1 MFPYHLPEK
10 RFLIFLLAYTVILA
24 ISFQIT
30 QSVVFTKY
38 SSLTWTVLFDLTII
52 PFGLFYYLIGKPLS
66 LSGLRLILVLSLI
79 LRIAFFITPSQLSFW
94 PVLLI
99 LLESIVLSTV
109 LVRIRYLT
117 RTFKQFRIYQDFETA
132 LTTTFQNI
140 FGSKVT
146 PFICS
151 EILIVYYGLL
161 GFTLKNDICVHR
173 KAVTTHKK
181 SAQTAI
187 MFAIILIGI
196 IETWAVHLMLT
207 KWSTMVSYIVSGI
220 SLYGLLF
227 ILAELF
233 AGIKRPS
240 YLTNDKFQIRLGMRW
255 RASIPFS
262 LIDDVSFVRQSPKKG
277 KDALNASLL
286 VTPNILIAF
295 KTPTK
300 IDGPYGIQRT
310 VLKLSLFVDEPGKFI
325 EAIKETG
332 PTNF

>member
-10 RFLIFLLAYTVILA
+10 RFLIFLLAYAVILA

-30 QSVVFTKY
+30 QSVVFATH
-38 SSLTWTVLFDLTII
+38 SSLTWAVLFDLTII

-66 LSGLRLILVLSLI
+66 LSGLRLILALSLI
-79 LRIAFFITPSQLSFW
+79 LRIAFFITPLRLSFW
-94 PVLLI
+94 PVLLM
-99 LLESIVLSTV
+99 LLEGIVFTTLV
-109 LVRIRYLT
+109 VRIRYLT
-117 RTFKQFRIYQDFETA
+117 KTFKQFRIYQDFETA
-132 LTTTFQNI
+132 LTSTVQNI
-140 FGSKVT
+140 FGSKT
-146 PFICS
+146 APFICS
-151 EILIVYYGLL
+151 EILTVYYGLF
-161 GFTLKNDICVHR
+161 GYTLKNDICVHH

-181 SAQTAI
+181 SAQTAT
-187 MFAIILIGI
+187 MFAIILTGI

-227 ILAELF
+227 VLAELF

-240 YLTNDKFQIRLGMRW
+240 YLTDDKFQIRLGMRW

-262 LIDDVSFVRQSPKKG
+262 LIDDVSLVRQSPKKG
-277 KDALNASLL
+277 KDVLSASLL
-286 VTPNILIAF
+286 VTPNILISF

-325 EAIKETG
+325 EATKENG
-332 PTNF
+332 PDSF